1 MIRSR
6 DSDGMSPNR
15 PARWKLVVLNQRPS
29 WSRLTVGS
37 VRLPP
42 GLPRLDC
49 AGGARAVIPSCMGQ
63 PRSLIGVGPMCSDPL
78 LLQLGTNSYTA
89 GALISTAQSCF

>member
-29 WSRLTVGS
+29 WSRLTGGS

-63 PRSLIGVGPMCSDPL
+63 PSLVGVGAMCSDAL
-78 LLQLGTNSYTA
+78 VLQLGTNSYTA
-89 GALISTAQSCF
+89 GAWFSTAQSCF